1 MTAHTHSASC
11 SCGQV
16 VFDLSKKKP
25 GQVLV
30 CPWCSKKYLLHEG
43 DRISALEQGVPP
55 PAKPSPP
62 GSDDHLK
69 QSTLIIRKRN
79 VTSTVIKKPPMQAAQ
94 GGTAAK
100 SQAAP
105 ETVEEK
111 KDKSAFGARRSQ
123 SSVFT
128 QSKVAKLRKA
138 VETGV
143 VPKSGEGRQDDAKA
157 DAENPKSEPEA
168 IEPEEAGASE
178 TEESSS
184 DENSKT
190 QPIEPVD
197 ETDEPKRKKKK
208 KKKKKKK
215 RNEASEPGD
224 ENSETQKIEYDEL
237 DASLEE
243 TDDPG
248 AARVGLD
255 AVSDAVAGSYQLE
268 DESVDLADAVRSV
281 QKPLAASGRGAPNN
295 SRRSRT
301 SALLD
306 GDPDEE
312 PLPPPP
318 ITMEKLV
325 VYMFIAAVPIGAIAF
340 AIHMWW
346 GIREGTY
353 QFMDREI
360 FGVTIRGNN
369 PWVWVGGILLGAL
382 TFLAGY
388 IIYTYLS
395 IKFRRARGE
404 DKGKSGRNVTSMRSR
419 KPRKAEDAG

>member
-30 CPWCSKKYLLHEG
+30 CPWCGKKYLLHEG
-43 DRISALEQGVPP
+43 DRIEALEQGVPP
-55 PAKPSPP
+55 PPAPSPP

-69 QSTLIIRKRN
+69 RSTLIVRKRN
-79 VTSTVIKKPPMQAAQ
+79 VTSTVIKKTPSQTASAQ
-94 GGTAAK
+94 SEAPAK
-100 SQAAP
+100 PKTLP
-105 ETVEEK
+105 EPVEETK
-111 KDKSAFGARRSQ
+111 EKSALGARRSQ

-143 VPKSGEGRQDDAKA
+143 IPKSDEGGQDAAKGKAGDAKP
-157 DAENPKSEPEA
+157 DS
-168 IEPEEAGASE
+168 EEAGPDDA
-178 TEESSS
+178 EESASG
-184 DENSKT
+184 ENSKT
-190 QPIEPVD
+190 QPLEPL
-197 ETDEPKRKKKK
+197 ESSGESKRKKKK

-215 RNEASEPGD
+215 RAEASEPGD
-224 ENSETQKIEYDEL
+224 ENSETQKIEFDEL
-237 DASLEE
+237 DAPLEE
-243 TDDPG
+243 DDDPG

-268 DESVDLADAVRSV
+268 GESVDLADAIRSV
-281 QKPLAASGRGAPNN
+281 QKSPVASDRSVPNN

-306 GDPDEE
+306 ADSDGEL
-312 PLPPPP
+312 LPPPP

-325 VYMFIAAVPIGAIAF
+325 IYMFIAAVPIGAIAF

-346 GIREGTY
+346 GIKEGTY
-353 QFMDREI
+353 QFMDREV
-360 FGVTIRGNN
+360 FGITIRGNN

-395 IKFRRARGE
+395 IKFRRTMGE
-404 DKGKSGRNVTSMRSR
+404 DKGKSGRGGTSMRSR
-419 KPRKAEDAG
+419 RSRKAEDAG